1 MLAVVPSEE
10 DDVMKSFAHSLSSAQ
25 ETVLG
30 IDTKDISSLAYVSA
44 LVALETVIP
53 LTNAA
58 ELEFSVSVEVGGNV
72 TIEPIDLDIDTITL
86 ETINMIAS
94 HYFQTRRWNL
104 PVVVH

>member
-1 MLAVVPSEE
+1 
-10 DDVMKSFAHSLSSAQ
+10 MKSFAHSLSSAQ

-30 IDTKDISSLAYVSA
+30 IDTKDVSSLAYVSS

-53 LTNAA
+53 FVNAA
-58 ELEFSVSVEVGGNV
+58 EIEFTVMVEDNNTV
-72 TIEPIDLDIDTITL
+72 TIDPVGLDIDTATL
-86 ETINMIAS
+86 ATINMIAS

>member
-1 MLAVVPSEE
+1 
-10 DDVMKSFAHSLSSAQ
+10 MKSFAHSLSSAQ

-30 IDTKDISSLAYVSA
+30 IDTKDISSLAYVSG

-53 LTNAA
+53 FANAA
-58 ELEFSVSVEVGGNV
+58 EVEFTVVVEGDNTV
-72 TIEPIDLDIDTITL
+72 TIDPVGLDIDSATL
-86 ETINMIAS
+86 ATINMIAS

>member
-1 MLAVVPSEE
+1 
-10 DDVMKSFAHSLSSAQ
+10 MKSFAHSLSSAQ

-30 IDTKDISSLAYVSA
+30 IDTKDISSLAYASA

-53 LTNAA
+53 FVNAA
-58 ELEFSVSVEVGGNV
+58 EVEFTVAVDDKHNV
-72 TIEPIDLDIDTITL
+72 AVNPTGLDVDTATVA
-86 ETINMIAS
+86 TINMIAS

>member
-1 MLAVVPSEE
+1 
-10 DDVMKSFAHSLSSAQ
+10 MKSFARSLSSAQ

-30 IDTKDISSLAYVSA
+30 IDTKDSSSLAYASA

-53 LTNAA
+53 FVNAT
-58 ELEFSVSVEVGGNV
+58 EVEFTVTVAHGNTV
-72 TIEPIDLDIDTITL
+72 IVDATGLDVDSATVA
-86 ETINMIAS
+86 TINMIAS